1 MSTSTRLDHLARLM
15 RFCLSAEFPATH
27 RIRIDTR
34 GTLEPLHAHSWR
46 VHAWLEAVDSEPLAA
61 ARALLHDWVAR
72 HDGNCFNDIPP
83 FERVNPTAEE
93 VARVVAELFEERVHG
108 VRVERVEIGE
118 AAGFSA
124 IYWPEGPD
132 STEPDPS

>member
-1 MSTSTRLDHLARLM
+1 M

-34 GTLEPLHAHSWR
+34 GTLEPLHAHNWR
-46 VHAWLEAVDSEPLAA
+46 VHAWLEAVDDDSKPLTA
-61 ARALLHDWVAR
+61 ARSLLHEWVAR

-93 VARVVAELFEERVHG
+93 VARVVAELLEEQVPG
-108 VRVERVEIGE
+108 VRVLRVEIGE

-132 STEPDPS
+132 STGPDPS